1 MVTKGRPK
9 SPGAE
14 KRGTAHRPPK
24 AELAVP
30 FVETADLVPPPADLD
45 ESLHEVWRCTLE
57 DLRTRPAGSP
67 TSYREVDLS
76 LVRALV
82 EATWLHRD
90 SSRIIHEF
98 GTLVAGP
105 NGPVRNPAIGA
116 QKDAV
121 AQILRLSD
129 ALGLN
134 PGARVRLGVMEL
146 AGMSILQSLNNQLD
160 V

>member
-1 MVTKGRPK
+1 METPLDK
-9 SPGAE
+9 A
-14 KRGTAHRPPK
+14 APP
-24 AELAVP
+24 
-30 FVETADLVPPPADLD
+30 ADLVP
-45 ESLHEVWRCTLE
+45 ELHEVWGCVLE
-57 DLRTRPAGSP
+57 DMRTRPVGSP
-67 TSYREVDLS
+67 TAYRDVDMA

-82 EATWLHRD
+82 EAIWLHRD

-98 GTLVAGP
+98 GVLVAGA
-105 NGPVRNPAIGA
+105 NGPQKNPAINA
-116 QKDAV
+116 QKDAA

-146 AGMSILQSLNNQLD
+146 AGLSILASLNSQLD